1 MSFLASV
8 PFPAPIAVPSMMA
21 GRQSPESQPP
31 RPPSDGSAD
40 GPPGGGS
47 NAGWTLF
54 SYLISGMAF
63 YGAVGWLIG
72 RWTHVALLFP
82 LGMLVGL
89 LLAIVL
95 IIYKY
100 GRS

>member
-1 MSFLASV
+1 
-8 PFPAPIAVPSMMA
+8 MA
-21 GRQSPESQPP
+21 GRPRPESQPP
-31 RPPSDGSAD
+31 PAPGAGPAD
-40 GPPGGGS
+40 GPPAGGS
-47 NAGWTLF
+47 EAGWALF

-63 YGAVGWLIG
+63 YGFIGWLIG

-82 LGMLVGL
+82 IGMLVGL
-89 LLAIVL
+89 ALAIVL

>member
-1 MSFLASV
+1 
-8 PFPAPIAVPSMMA
+8 MA
-21 GRQSPESQPP
+21 GRPQPGSQPSP
-31 RPPSDGSAD
+31 GTGPAD
-40 GPPGGGS
+40 GPPVGGS
-47 NAGWTLF
+47 EAGWALF
-54 SYLISGMAF
+54 SYLLSGMTF
-63 YGAVGWLIG
+63 YGFIGWLVG

-89 LLAIVL
+89 ALAVVL